1 MKTRI
6 ASLSQAIS
14 TASRGVIQLL
24 PAGTFRAGD
33 GRPAECPNGWFI
45 DGSIA
50 ASLIAAAEAK
60 QTPYVIDYEHQ
71 TLRSAKNGLPA
82 PASGWFGKLEWR
94 EGEGLFAV
102 DVEWTD
108 AAAAAIAAGE
118 YRFISPVFLYDTE
131 GRVTTLINAALTNT
145 PALDGMDEAM
155 LAAASLMAATSTE
168 DSTMDELLEQLRWFL
183 GLPLSAT
190 EEDILAELQKLINKI
205 KAADSQAAAS
215 GIAWINGLES
225 NVAALTAQVATPD
238 PAQWVSVEVM
248 NAAIS
253 QARASGEEQIAQLTL
268 QQSTELI
275 EAALS
280 DGRLLPAQ
288 KDWANA
294 LAKSNPEKLRDHL
307 GKQPRVAALTHQQ
320 TGGKPLATMQS
331 RSSQEP
337 DEELNPA
344 VLSIMGIDPATI
356 KEESGN
362 A

>member
-33 GRPAECPNGWFI
+33 GRPTECPGGWFI

-50 ASLIAAAEAK
+50 ASLIAVAEAK

-102 DVEWTD
+102 DVEWTE
-108 AAAAAIAAGE
+108 AAATAIAAGE
-118 YRFISPVFLYDTE
+118 YRFISPVFLYDTD

-155 LAAASLMAATSTE
+155 LAVASLLAATSTE

-205 KAADSQAAAS
+205 KAADSQAAA
-215 GIAWINGLES
+215 GLAWINGLES
-225 NVAALTAQVATPD
+225 NIVALTAQVATPD
-238 PAQWVSVEVM
+238 PALWVSVEVM
-248 NAAIS
+248 NQAIN
-253 QARASGEEQIAQLTL
+253 QARATGDEQIAQLTL
-268 QQSTELI
+268 QQSTDLI

-294 LAKSNPEKLRDHL
+294 LAKSSPEKLRHHL
-307 GKQPRVAALTHQQ
+307 DKQQPVAALSQTQ
-320 TGGKPLATMQS
+320 TGGRQPASVQQ
-331 RSSQEP
+331 RSSDEP
-337 DEELNPA
+337 AEDLNLA
-344 VLSIMGIDPATI
+344 MLSIMGIDPTSI
-356 KEESGN
+356 KKESGN

>member
-14 TASRGVIQLL
+14 TANRGVIQLL

-33 GRPAECPNGWFI
+33 GRPAECPAGWFI

-50 ASLIAAAEAK
+50 ASLIAVADAK

-108 AAAAAIAAGE
+108 AAAAAIEAGE
-118 YRFISPVFLYDTE
+118 YRFISPVFLYDAD

-155 LAAASLMAATSTE
+155 LAAASLLAATSTE

-190 EEDILAELQKLINKI
+190 QDDILAELQKLINKI
-205 KAADSQAAAS
+205 KAADSQAAA
-215 GIAWINGLES
+215 GLAWINGLES
-225 NVAALTAQVATPD
+225 SIAALNAQVATPD
-238 PAQWVSVEVM
+238 PALWVSVTVM
-248 NAAIS
+248 NDAVN
-253 QARASGEEQIAQLTL
+253 QARATGDEQIAQLTL

-288 KDWANA
+288 KDWATA
-294 LAKSNPEKLRDHL
+294 LAKSSPEKLRDHL
-307 GKQPRVAALTHQQ
+307 SKQTSVAALTATQ
-320 TGGKPLATMQS
+320 TGGRQPISVQQRIS
-331 RSSQEP
+331 VESH
-337 DEELNPA
+337 DDLNPA
-344 VLSIMGIDPATI
+344 VLSLMGIDPTTI
-356 KEESGN
+356 KKESGN

>member
-14 TASRGVIQLL
+14 TANRGVIQLL

-33 GRPAECPNGWFI
+33 GRPVECPAGWFI
-45 DGSIA
+45 DGNIA
-50 ASLIAAAEAK
+50 ASLIAAADAK

-102 DVEWTD
+102 DVDWTE
-108 AAAAAIAAGE
+108 AAAAAIEAGE
-118 YRFISPVFLYDTE
+118 YRFISPVFLYDAD

-155 LAAASLMAATSTE
+155 LAAASLLAATSTE
-168 DSTMDELLEQLRWFL
+168 DTTMDELLEQLRWFL

-190 EEDILAELQKLINKI
+190 QEDILAELQKLINKI
-205 KAADSQAAAS
+205 KAADSQAAA
-215 GIAWINGLES
+215 GLVWINGLETS
-225 NVAALTAQVATPD
+225 IAALTAQVAKPD
-238 PAQWVSVEVM
+238 PALWVSVEVM
-248 NAAIS
+248 NQAIS
-253 QARASGEEQIAQLTL
+253 QARATGDEQIAQLTL
-268 QQSTELI
+268 QQSTDLI

-294 LAKSNPEKLRDHL
+294 LAKSSPEKLRDHL
-307 GKQPRVAALTHQQ
+307 GKQQPVAALTHTQ
-320 TGGKPLATMQS
+320 TGGRQPANIPV
-331 RSSQEP
+331 RSSHEP
-337 DEELNPA
+337 EDDLNQA
-344 VLSIMGIDPATI
+344 VLSLMGIDPTTI
-356 KEESGN
+356 KKDASN